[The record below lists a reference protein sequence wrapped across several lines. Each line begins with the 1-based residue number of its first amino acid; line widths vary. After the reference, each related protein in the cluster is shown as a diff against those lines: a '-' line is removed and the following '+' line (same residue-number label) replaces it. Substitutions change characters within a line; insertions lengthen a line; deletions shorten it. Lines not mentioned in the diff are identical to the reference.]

1 MERNQ
6 AEKGVT
12 RRDFL
17 KGLGAAIALAAAGSL
32 LPAGVLAQ
40 TDRTGQ
46 VLGSQVNLRS
56 LPDVASTSLQKLD
69 LGDEVTILDETGGWY
84 KVRTQSGAT
93 GYVMSDLIF
102 VRSLT
107 DRIAYS
113 DVDGI
118 NLRSAPSQSAS
129 VVTTIRAGRAVRIK
143 QMVGEWYFVSYDGK
157 TGYVRRD
164 MVTLTNMSG
173 VGGSATLLKFGME
186 GSEVKKCQQELSRR
200 NFLASS
206 NVTGYYGAKTRDA
219 VQEFQE
225 AAGLSS
231 TDGVAGPET
240 LEALYDTS
248 NGIKKKVATS
258 AESIRERGVILFDWT
273 QGGNGLLARPGGI
286 ATVTDVKTG
295 KAYKIRRSGGNKH
308 FDVHPLTADDTAIM
322 KSIYG
327 SWSWARRAIWLT
339 IGNKTYAASQNGMP
353 HSPDPSSSDNF
364 AGHFCIHLKNSRC
377 HGSGKIDPDHQRCV
391 QYAYEQGNR

>member
-1 MERNQ
+1 MSFGKRE
-6 AEKGVT
+6 GIS

-17 KGLGAAIALAAAGSL
+17 KGMGAAVAVLAS
-32 LPAGVLAQ
+32 GVLIPSVVVAEN
-40 TDRTGQ
+40 DRTGQ
-46 VLGSQVNLRS
+46 IMGTQVNVRS
-56 LPDVASTSLQKLD
+56 LPDVSSTSLGKLE
-69 LGDEVTILDETGGWY
+69 LGDEVTVLDESGDWY
-84 KVRTQSGAT
+84 KVRTAGGVV
-93 GYVMSDLIF
+93 GYVMSDLVF

-107 DRIAYS
+107 DRIAYT

-118 NLRSAPSQSAS
+118 NLRSSPSESAS
-129 VVTTIRAGRAVRIK
+129 VVTTIRAGHAVRIK

-200 NFLASS
+200 NFLSSS

-219 VQEFQE
+219 VQEFQK
-225 AAGLSS
+225 AAGL
-231 TDGVAGPET
+231 TTADGVAGPET
-240 LEALYDTS
+240 LEYLYDRS
-248 NGIKKKVATS
+248 NNIKKKIATS
-258 AESIRERGVILFDWT
+258 ADSIRERGVILFDWT
-273 QGGNGLLARPGGI
+273 QGGNSLLARPGGI

-327 SWSWARRAIWLT
+327 SWSWNRRAIWLT
-339 IGNKTYAASQNGMP
+339 IGSKTYAASQNGMP

-364 AGHFCIHLKNSRC
+364 PGHFCIHLKNSRC
-377 HGSGKIDPDHQRCV
+377 HGSGKIDPAHQSCV